1 MTWYLIE
8 CLKTDTMSIVF
19 REGEFREWGSVRAL
33 TRSDGIDVAG
43 PVAEVIASGQALS
56 RVVAGRL
63 GDRRIVLKP
72 VLGYEGEVYGVK
84 TWVGNPDEPV
94 SPERAIASVNW
105 DPQTLIARHTLE
117 SYMMSSH
124 DADGFG
130 DTRDPG
136 QFLRKVVQFDALNE
150 LAELCTNNGTRT
162 TFQGPLTV
170 LHDDSHLMTWRG
182 LARSGAGPE
191 GDEVRG
197 LFHDVTDTEPI
208 RVDPLTALRLAD
220 LDRDG
225 DVPPAVLVAF
235 RTNPADPDDV
245 VPFLI
250 YWLSARPGYVA
261 ESAVVHHTD
270 LPGNLIHPD
279 DFGEF
284 LRARERL
291 GNGLDD
297 YEVPSAVR
305 LLAPDGSWVHVRF
318 RLRCYPGA
326 VGEQLLVGRFAR
338 VATS

>member
-8 CLKTDTMSIVF
+8 CLDVETRSIVF
-19 REGEFREWGSVRAL
+19 REGEFRDWGSVRAL
-33 TRSDGIDVAG
+33 TRSDGIDIAA
-43 PVAEVIASGQALS
+43 PISEVIRS
-56 RVVAGRL
+56 RRSLDRVIGGRL
-63 GDRRIVLKP
+63 GDRRVVLRP

-84 TWVGNPDEPV
+84 TWVDTPSEPV

-117 SYMMSSH
+117 SYMMSSQSP
-124 DADGFG
+124 DGFG

-182 LARSGAGPE
+182 LARSGVGPDA
-191 GDEVRG
+191 DEVRG

-208 RVDPLTALRLAD
+208 RVDPLTALRLVD

-225 DVPPAVLVAF
+225 DVRPAVLVAF
-235 RTNPADPDDV
+235 RTNPADPEDV

-250 YWLSARPGYVA
+250 YWLSARPSYVA
-261 ESAVVHHTD
+261 ESAVDHHPD

-279 DFGEF
+279 DCAEF
-284 LRARERL
+284 LRAREAL
-291 GNGLDD
+291 QNELDD
-297 YEVPSAVR
+297 YEVPTPVR
-305 LLAPDGSWVHVRF
+305 LLAPGGAWAQVRF
-318 RLRCYPGA
+318 RLRRYPGA
-326 VGEQLLVGRFAR
+326 VGNQLLVGRFAP
-338 VATS
+338 ATTD